1 MDEEMSR
8 NDGLVEGAPVPPL
21 NPDGTRPYG
30 LAAVLANEREA
41 NRPRYIK
48 GRQIPVASDIS
59 RQLDDLK
66 MKVVALEAQARKAG
80 LDDDASALSSLREH
94 VYDVSHNLERK
105 AREAYAAARR
115 GEELP
120 R

>member
-1 MDEEMSR
+1 MSR
-8 NDGLVEGAPVPPL
+8 DDGLVDGAPVPPL

-30 LAAVLANEREA
+30 LAAVIANEREA
-41 NRPRYIK
+41 KRLKYIK
-48 GRQIPVASDIS
+48 GRQIPVASDIA

-66 MKVVALEAQARKAG
+66 AKVVALEAQARKAG
-80 LDDDASALSSLREH
+80 LVEDASAIDSLREH
-94 VYDVSHNLERK
+94 VYDVSSSLERK

-120 R
+120 K